1 MVLLSGRLTL
11 IPVGSGITLIQG
23 EFIFRKLC
31 DAPVSNVALL
41 LLLLSN
47 YIVSFSVSYVFRQ

>member
-1 MVLLSGRLTL
+1 M
-11 IPVGSGITLIQG
+11 PVGSGITLIQG

-41 LLLLSN
+41 SLLLSN
-47 YIVSFSVSYVFRQ
+47 CIVSLSVSHVFRQ